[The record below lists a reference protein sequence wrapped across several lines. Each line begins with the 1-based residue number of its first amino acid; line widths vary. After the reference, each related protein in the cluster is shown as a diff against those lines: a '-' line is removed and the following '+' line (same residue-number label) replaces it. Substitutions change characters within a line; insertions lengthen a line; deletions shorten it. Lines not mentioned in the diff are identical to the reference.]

1 LTINTYNTKGNKV
14 AHTASSIK
22 NEIVNILKQ
31 NIAITKELKKHSVDT
46 EDPKIWKIESRI
58 KLTSDNE
65 AGEFIGDDLDEA
77 PSYWLS
83 PNLTEQQPLTGM
95 ILRSLSTRDDEYSF
109 YIITDTNDIE
119 VVFWSFLMRLV
130 Y

>member
-1 LTINTYNTKGNKV
+1 M

-22 NEIVNILKQ
+22 NEIVKIVKQ
-31 NIAITKELKKHSVDT
+31 NTAIAKELKKSSVDI

-58 KLTSDNE
+58 KLTSDND

-83 PNLTEQQPLTGM
+83 PKLTEQQPLTGM
-95 ILRSLSTRDDEYSF
+95 ILRSLLTRDDEYRF
-109 YIITDTNDIE
+109 YIITDPNDLE
-119 VVFWSFLMRLV
+119 VVFWSFLIRFI

>member
-1 LTINTYNTKGNKV
+1 MV
-14 AHTASSIK
+14 HTASSIK
-22 NEIVNILKQ
+22 NEIVKIVKQ
-31 NIAITKELKKHSVDT
+31 NTAIAKELKKYGTDA

>member
-1 LTINTYNTKGNKV
+1 M

-65 AGEFIGDDLDEA
+65 AGEFIADDLDEA

-119 VVFWSFLMRLV
+119 VVFWSFLIRLV